1 VELQLGRERFILY
14 PALSLQDVF
23 SDSANL
29 AGRQQKTSCPFN
41 TGRVKLAQLGKEKG
55 CKSKMK
61 EEYDQ

>member
-1 VELQLGRERFILY
+1 
-14 PALSLQDVF
+14 LQDVF